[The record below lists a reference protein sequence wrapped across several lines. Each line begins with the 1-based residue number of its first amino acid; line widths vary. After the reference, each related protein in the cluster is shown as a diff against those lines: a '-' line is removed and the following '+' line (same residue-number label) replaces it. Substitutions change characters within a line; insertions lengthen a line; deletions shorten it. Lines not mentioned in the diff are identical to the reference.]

1 MDMDKM
7 LAALIAA
14 VLAALILAGC
24 GSSDMEQK
32 YLSAMHNPCQHPEI
46 FSNIGDGQG
55 AYCSFSWDGDEQAAV
70 SEGHEICDVEK
81 KVPADAY
88 TASANYLQSRHPLY
102 SRVQINTQ
110 LIAAENTLC
119 KR

>member
-1 MDMDKM
+1 MNNEHLHRDHRRR
-7 LAALIAA
+7 LGRTYPCRVWLQRHGAA
-14 VLAALILAGC
+14 V
-24 GSSDMEQK
+24 
-32 YLSAMHNPCQHPEI
+32 PECHAQSVPTPRD
-46 FSNIGDGQG
+46 FNNVGDGQG
-55 AYCSFSWDGDEQAAV
+55 AYCSFSWDADEQAAV
-70 SEGHEICDVEK
+70 SEGHAICDVEI

-88 TASANYLQSRHPLY
+88 TAAANYLQSRHLPY

>member
-1 MDMDKM
+1 MPTP
-7 LAALIAA
+7 
-14 VLAALILAGC
+14 G
-24 GSSDMEQK
+24 
-32 YLSAMHNPCQHPEI
+32 EI
-46 FSNIGDGQG
+46 FSNVGDGQG
-55 AYCSFSWDGDEQAAV
+55 AYCGFSWDGDEQATV
-70 SEGHEICDVEK
+70 SEGQEICDVEK

-119 KR
+119 KG

>member
-1 MDMDKM
+1 MRNQRFG
-7 LAALIAA
+7 IVPVAA

-24 GSSDMEQK
+24 GSSDTEQK
-32 YLSAMHNPCQHPEI
+32 YLSAMHNPCQHAEI
-46 FSNIGDGQG
+46 FSNVGDGQG

-119 KR
+119 KG